1 MWFKAKMWLLRVVA
15 PIILVI
21 VRGGGRGLSNQSFIL
36 GGSK

>member
-21 VRGGGRGLSNQSFIL
+21 VRGVGKGVVKPIL
-36 GGSK
+36 HPGWQ